1 MMVPKVVC
9 ENSECGPLMLFGDDV
24 LLMYRVA
31 DSRAGAVVA
40 CGVRQDASEWI
51 MDSGGAPRV
60 YICCDEA

>member
-24 LLMYRVA
+24 PLMYRVV

-40 CGVRQDASEWI
+40 CGVRQNAHESTMDA
-51 MDSGGAPRV
+51 GRGPRV
-60 YICCDEA
+60 YI